1 MDVPTAPHVSAQT
14 TYHPRRGLIVVA
26 SVVVLFICLGFVP
39 LLVSTLLGLPSTPSS
54 TRGGTIVSVVLLA
67 CILAVFVTGYI
78 AILRMRIVTSAE
90 GIAFYCL
97 PYHLSTSWNNIAGIG
112 ERVNRQ
118 GRRFKVLELRQQAET
133 FAPNRWLGFIT
144 AWLNRPGTYIPL
156 DYFVTQGKEDSS
168 RLLEEINGHA
178 PERATTAKKKKT
190 KKR

>member
-1 MDVPTAPHVSAQT
+1 MDVPTAPQVTAQT
-14 TYHPRRGLIVVA
+14 IYHPRRGLIIMA
-26 SVVVLFICLGFVP
+26 SVVLFFICLGFVP

-54 TRGGTIVSVVLLA
+54 TRGGTIISAILLA
-67 CILAVFVTGYI
+67 CILAVFVFGYI

-97 PYHLSTSWNNIAGIG
+97 PYHLSTSWQNIGAIG

-133 FAPNRWLGFIT
+133 FASNRWFGFIST
-144 AWLNRPGTYIPL
+144 WLNRPGTYIPL

-168 RLLEEINGHA
+168 RLLDEVNGHA
-178 PERATTAKKKKT
+178 EQATTTKKKKA